1 MEYLPAQVKLLIL
14 GEFMYPYQLCGVF
27 FFSSKLLYVHLFI
40 VFFTVSII
48 TESKVACRPPV
59 VMAMRVTRVWLHHL
73 SIKSLEHVD
82 GLYCKHLFLEQH

>member
-14 GEFMYPYQLCGVF
+14 VEFMYLINCVACF
-27 FFSSKLLYVHLFI
+27 FFSKLLYVHLFI

-48 TESKVACRPPV
+48 TESKVARRPPV
-59 VMAMRVTRVWLHHL
+59 VMVMRVTQVWLHHL